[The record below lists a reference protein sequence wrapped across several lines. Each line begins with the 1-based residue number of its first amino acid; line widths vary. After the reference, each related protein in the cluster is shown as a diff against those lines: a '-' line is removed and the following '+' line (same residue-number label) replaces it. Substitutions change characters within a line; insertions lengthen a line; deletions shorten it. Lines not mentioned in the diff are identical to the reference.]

1 MIQGLGHITFSVSN
15 MERSVTFYSTL
26 LGVSPI
32 VLGEKTAYFEAG
44 GIWIALNLQAD
55 IKRDEIYDSYSHV
68 AFSIKTED
76 IVQMHD
82 TLSSLQANVI
92 SGRSRDP
99 SSEGKSIYVRDPD
112 GHLIEF
118 HTGTLTQRL
127 EHLKKT
133 NPTLIVKESSN

>member
-15 MERSVTFYSTL
+15 MERSVPFYSSL

-32 VLGEKTAYFEAG
+32 VLGEKTTYFEVG

-68 AFSIKTED
+68 SFSMKPED
-76 IVQMHD
+76 MDQMHD
-82 TLSSLQANVI
+82 TFNSLQANVVP
-92 SGRSRDP
+92 GRSRDP
-99 SSEGKSIYVRDPD
+99 SSEGESIYVRDPD

-118 HTGTLTQRL
+118 HTGSLTQRL

-133 NPTLIVKESSN
+133 NPSLLIKDSST